1 MTPSDVDIDLES
13 LFDSIVSGEVVV
25 PAATPAA
32 TTPAAAAAAPAA
44 GQTVARTPE
53 PAADEIRVERPDEPG
68 SYDVFV
74 RVGQLTR
81 KLHDALRELGY
92 DQNIECAVGA
102 LPDARARLSYIA
114 DLTGKAA
121 DRVLSAVDEGMAA
134 EEELGNQ
141 AEAIAAKLGTIQAP
155 GLRGEAHD
163 FALAVRAHSEN
174 SRQRLTEIMMA
185 QDFHDLTGQMIKKI
199 ADLAHNIET
208 QLVQLLLDTT
218 PPDQRPKASAEFLE
232 GPVVDKSRSDV
243 AHGQEDV
250 DSLLDSLGF

>member
-1 MTPSDVDIDLES
+1 MSPHDVDTDIDS
-13 LFDSIVSGEVVV
+13 LFDAIASGEMKVE
-25 PAATPAA
+25 TPAA
-32 TTPAAAAAAPAA
+32 PAQPASAPAGAAAAEEPAPAPREN
-44 GQTVARTPE
+44 G
-53 PAADEIRVERPDEPG
+53 D

-92 DQNIECAVGA
+92 DQNIESAVGA

-134 EEELGNQ
+134 EEQLG
-141 AEAIAAKLGTIQAP
+141 ADAVAIAAKLGTMQVP
-155 GLRGEAHD
+155 SLRTEAHE
-163 FALAVRAHSEN
+163 FAVAVQTHSEN

-218 PPDQRPKASAEFLE
+218 PPEQRAKAKTEFLE
-232 GPVVDKSRSDV
+232 GPVVDKARTDV

>member
-1 MTPSDVDIDLES
+1 MSPNDVDIDS
-13 LFDSIVSGEVVV
+13 LFDAVASGEITVEPGTAEV
-25 PAATPAA
+25 
-32 TTPAAAAAAPAA
+32 PAAAAAESVPASDGGGA
-44 GQTVARTPE
+44 S
-53 PAADEIRVERPDEPG
+53 DDPG
-68 SYDVFV
+68 NYDVFV

-92 DQNIECAVGA
+92 DQNIETAVGA

-134 EEELGNQ
+134 EEQIGERANDIANKLGSMQ
-141 AEAIAAKLGTIQAP
+141 VPSLRAEAH
-155 GLRGEAHD
+155 E
-163 FALAVRAHSEN
+163 FALAVQAHSEV

-199 ADLAHNIET
+199 ADLAHSIES

-218 PPDQRPKASAEFLE
+218 PPDQRAKAKTEFLE
-232 GPVVDKSRSDV
+232 GPVVDKSRTDV